1 MARLIPLLAIALG
14 VYFWLK
20 ARKKT
25 TEFVEGV
32 SGAAPSAPRARRNR
46 KSGPARAAAELGLVP
61 ADELDT
67 AHAAAPDPRDEE
79 IRATVRSGNW
89 QAGADFLAEAGRD
102 WQERY
107 RRAGVLQ
114 DEAAADDTWLLAWR
128 TARPEDAG
136 AAFVH
141 AGALISV
148 AADIRGAKQAKYTTQ
163 EQFAGFHR
171 MMAQAREACHEAQE
185 LAGDDPGPYI
195 AEISCALG
203 LGYGHDDFRALWA
216 EVEKR
221 DAHHLAAHT
230 SALQYWCRKWRG
242 SHELAERF
250 AREAA
255 QKGSPGRLLSLLPLY
270 AAFEQESAEQDL
282 DPDVFYKSP
291 ELIAAVDACLIDVA
305 AAAAA
310 DPEDRRIVRVRHL
323 LAWLLYWQDRY
334 DAALEQYRAIDGYI
348 DSAPWTYSGDPK
360 ARYVQSRDFCA
371 AQVLAA
377 GGN

>member
-1 MARLIPLLAIALG
+1 VARLIPLLAIAFG
-14 VYFWLK
+14 VYLWLK
-20 ARKKT
+20 ARKNT
-25 TEFVEGV
+25 ASSEAAP
-32 SGAAPSAPRARRNR
+32 GAAPSTPGKRRSR
-46 KSGPARAAAELGLVP
+46 KSDPARAAAELGFVP
-61 ADELDT
+61 ADAIDT
-67 AHAAAPDPRDEE
+67 AHAAAPDPHDEE
-79 IRATVRSGNW
+79 IRATVRAGNW
-89 QAGADFLAEAGRD
+89 QAGADFLAGAGRD

-128 TARPEDAG
+128 TAQPNDAG
-136 AAFVH
+136 AALVH

-171 MMAQAREACHEAQE
+171 MMGQARVACHEAQE
-185 LAGDDPGPYI
+185 PAGDDPCPYI

-216 EVEKR
+216 EIEKR

-255 QKGSPGRLLSLLPLY
+255 AKGSPGRLLSFLPLY
-270 AAFEQESAEQDL
+270 AAFEQETAEQDV
-282 DPDVFYKSP
+282 DPDAYYKSP

-305 AAAAA
+305 AAAEA
-310 DPEDRRIVRVRHL
+310 DPGDPRIVRVRHM

-334 DAALEQYRAIDGYI
+334 EEAVEQFRAVDGHI

-360 ARYVQSRDFCA
+360 TRYLQARDFSA

>member
-1 MARLIPLLAIALG
+1 MFRTRNRCANCSPPRATPFPYPSSPSPELTSGLDRNPRGTTDTPAGDRSRRVLLA
-14 VYFWLK
+14 
-20 ARKKT
+20 
-25 TEFVEGV
+25 EGAEEDV
-32 SGAAPSAPRARRNR
+32 GIRGRRIRRRPSAPRARRSR
-46 KSGPARAAAELGLVP
+46 KSGPARAAAELGLVA

-67 AHAAAPDPRDEE
+67 AHPAAPDPREEE

-128 TARPEDAG
+128 TAQPKDAG

-185 LAGDDPGPYI
+185 LAGDDPCPYI

-203 LGYGHDDFRALWA
+203 LGYGHDDFRTLWA
-216 EVEKR
+216 EIEKR

-242 SHELAERF
+242 SHELAEHF

-255 QKGSPGRLLSLLPLY
+255 QKGSPGRLLSSSRSTPR
-270 AAFEQESAEQDL
+270 S
-282 DPDVFYKSP
+282 SRS
-291 ELIAAVDACLIDVA
+291 
-305 AAAAA
+305 
-310 DPEDRRIVRVRHL
+310 RRSRIWTRTCST
-323 LAWLLYWQDRY
+323 
-334 DAALEQYRAIDGYI
+334 RAP
-348 DSAPWTYSGDPK
+348 S
-360 ARYVQSRDFCA
+360 
-371 AQVLAA
+371 
-377 GGN
+377 